1 MYAPTFQ
8 DDYRKNVFINYY
20 HNMLNCSMIPA
31 TLVSDCNKALHDASE
46 DKFKTFNFG
55 DLGVSPEI
63 EEYALKYAK

>member
-1 MYAPTFQ
+1 
-8 DDYRKNVFINYY
+8 
-20 HNMLNCSMIPA
+20 MLNCSMIPA
-31 TLVSDCNKALHDASE
+31 SLVSDCNKALHDANE